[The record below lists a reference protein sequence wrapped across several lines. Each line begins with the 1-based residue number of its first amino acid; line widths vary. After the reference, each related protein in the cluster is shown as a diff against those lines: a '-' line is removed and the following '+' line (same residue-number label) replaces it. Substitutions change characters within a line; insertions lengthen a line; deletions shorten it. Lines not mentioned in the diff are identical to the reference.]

1 MVFAYVPD
9 VVSKMDGLI
18 GRSFH
23 NHPVSLTIIILK
35 FPEKSSV
42 YIL

>member
-18 GRSFH
+18 GRSLH
-23 NHPVSLTIIILK
+23 NPPRFIDHNYLKVS
-35 FPEKSSV
+35 
-42 YIL
+42 